1 MNYAAALLGALAITA
16 ALSACSGHPGN
27 TAMPRKTPSAI
38 QAGTVR
44 GIAAHC
50 AGPLEDSFRPVT
62 VSARLD
68 GRTVAKEVVRLSP
81 GGNRYRLRLM
91 PGRYQINAAGSND
104 AAQYVVVQSR
114 QTITL
119 NFPNTCD

>member
-1 MNYAAALLGALAITA
+1 MTAI
-16 ALSACSGHPGN
+16 LQ
-27 TAMPRKTPSAI
+27 KTSSPV
-38 QAGTVR
+38 QAGAVR

-50 AGPLEDSFRPVT
+50 AGPLEDSFMPVT

-104 AAQYVVVQSR
+104 PARYVVVQSR
-114 QTITL
+114 QTIIL